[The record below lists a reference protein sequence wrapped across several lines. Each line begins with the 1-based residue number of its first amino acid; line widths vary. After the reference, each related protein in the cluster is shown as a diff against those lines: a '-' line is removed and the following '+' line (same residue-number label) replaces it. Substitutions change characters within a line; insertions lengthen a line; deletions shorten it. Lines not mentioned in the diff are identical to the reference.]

1 MTISNNHVLHS
12 KIVLISAYSAR
23 NRSDLLVFS
32 EKKPPPKTG
41 EWSVTSLRF
50 AKNGFHHNFHPC
62 IELRHNDE
70 KQQPQDVHH
79 DEQILRINEILEST
93 REFFKK
99 KNVMSQSPHET
110 EHCKNK
116 KTSGKCNAFVMP
128 QQENVFMSMAI
139 I

>member
-1 MTISNNHVLHS
+1 MFCI
-12 KIVLISAYSAR
+12 AR
-23 NRSDLLVFS
+23 LSSSQPTQPETGQTYFCFP
-32 EKKPPPKTG
+32 KKPPPKTG
-41 EWSVTSLRF
+41 ELSVTSLRF

-70 KQQPQDVHH
+70 EQQPQDVHH
-79 DEQILRINEILEST
+79 DEQILRINEILKST

-99 KNVMSQSPHET
+99 KDVMSQSPHET

-116 KTSGKCNAFVMP
+116 KLWKCNAFVMP